1 LEDPGAAPGN
11 LSASAGS
18 EGNRIGHLTGANVI
32 RYLSVFA
39 LPLLAMAAIA
49 LPNEIP
55 RIERAIEAQTAAGAF
70 AGAVL
75 IARDGRVL
83 LNRGYGKA
91 SLEWGIA
98 NSPATRYRLGSVTKQ
113 FTAASVLRLA
123 EQGKLRV
130 EDPISQYLPEVPQ
143 AWQPITFFHLANIEA
158 PVARDMA
165 LKILELEQHQPTV
178 LIGKLH
184 PHPAAR

>member
-1 LEDPGAAPGN
+1 MCAVCDTSA
-11 LSASAGS
+11 LSDKHRLVVSS
-18 EGNRIGHLTGANVI
+18 
-32 RYLSVFA
+32 
-39 LPLLAMAAIA
+39 A

-55 RIERAIEAQTAAGAF
+55 RIERAIEAQTSAGTF

-91 SLEWGIA
+91 NLEWGIA

-123 EQGKLRV
+123 EQG
-130 EDPISQYLPEVPQ
+130 
-143 AWQPITFFHLANIEA
+143 F
-158 PVARDMA
+158 
-165 LKILELEQHQPTV
+165 
-178 LIGKLH
+178 
-184 PHPAAR
+184 

>member
-1 LEDPGAAPGN
+1 MCAVCDTPA
-11 LSASAGS
+11 LSDKHRLVVSS
-18 EGNRIGHLTGANVI
+18 
-32 RYLSVFA
+32 
-39 LPLLAMAAIA
+39 A

-55 RIERAIEAQTAAGAF
+55 RIEQAIEAQTSAGTF

-91 SLEWGIA
+91 NLEWGIA

-130 EDPISQYLPEVPQ
+130 EDPISQYLSDAPQ
-143 AWQPITFFHLANIEA
+143 AWQAITFFHLLTHTSGIPELTQFPDFDATE
-158 PVARDMA
+158 PFPTTPEKLVARFRDKP
-165 LKILELEQHQPTV
+165 LDF
-178 LIGKLH
+178 
-184 PHPAAR
+184 PAGTQLGSPEG